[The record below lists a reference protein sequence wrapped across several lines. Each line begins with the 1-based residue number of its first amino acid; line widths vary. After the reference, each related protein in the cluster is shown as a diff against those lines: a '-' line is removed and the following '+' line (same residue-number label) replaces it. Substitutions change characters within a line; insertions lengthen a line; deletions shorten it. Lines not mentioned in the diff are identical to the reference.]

1 MEDQEVIILQD
12 IESIKT
18 IKLLVII
25 PAKTKNSVLHRPS
38 KITPQK
44 AIPLPQQR
52 FSAQQL
58 LHLQERPQQ
67 GEIPED
73 PASTEAERKKLHKK
87 EKAIVDVAPDGPKRS
102 QRPRSGQSRKG

>member
-44 AIPLPQQR
+44 AIPLPQ
-52 FSAQQL
+52 
-58 LHLQERPQQ
+58 
-67 GEIPED
+67 
-73 PASTEAERKKLHKK
+73 
-87 EKAIVDVAPDGPKRS
+87 
-102 QRPRSGQSRKG
+102 